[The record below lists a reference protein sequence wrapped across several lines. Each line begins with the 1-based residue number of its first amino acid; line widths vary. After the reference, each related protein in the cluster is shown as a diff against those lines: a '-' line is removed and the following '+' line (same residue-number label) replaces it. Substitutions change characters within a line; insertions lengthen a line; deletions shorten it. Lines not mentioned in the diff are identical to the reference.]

1 MRRAAWFLIGLIA
14 GLAPVAASGRLDATG
29 RVMLGLFAAG
39 AVLGMAVTVMCIMDE
54 K

>member
-1 MRRAAWFLIGLIA
+1 MRRAAWFLIGMIA
-14 GLAPVAASGRLDATG
+14 ALVPVAVAGRLAATG

-39 AVLGMAVTVMCIMDE
+39 AVLGMAVTVMCMMGE